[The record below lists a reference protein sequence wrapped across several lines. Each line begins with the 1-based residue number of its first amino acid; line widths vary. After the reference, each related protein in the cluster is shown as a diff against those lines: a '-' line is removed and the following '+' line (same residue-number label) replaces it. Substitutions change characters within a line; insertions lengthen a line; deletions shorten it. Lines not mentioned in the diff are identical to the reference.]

1 MAMFSALYGLI
12 LEPMVSWHGG
22 GRRATDWQGAAV
34 DLLFRQPGWN
44 EPMFRVLLS
53 ACAVTLLL
61 LSSGAAYA
69 QRESEERALRDQL
82 ADRDEYR
89 AKLLLE
95 VQRREVLLTKQK
107 DKLAQQEK
115 LLEDMRAKLNTPVSE
130 DEEDA
135 ASSQTQGATP
145 IKSVTGAKLKP
156 DTVQAKRAKDF
167 DSQVYKTMLAR
178 YDVSATQ
185 KDIADL
191 RALLARHP

>member
-1 MAMFSALYGLI
+1 
-12 LEPMVSWHGG
+12 
-22 GRRATDWQGAAV
+22 
-34 DLLFRQPGWN
+34 
-44 EPMFRVLLS
+44 MFRVLLS
-53 ACAVTLLL
+53 ACALTLLL
-61 LSSGAAYA
+61 LSSGMAYA
-69 QRESEERALRDQL
+69 AGESEERQLRDQL

-95 VQRREVLLTKQK
+95 VQRREMLLAKQQ
-107 DKLAQQEK
+107 DKLDKQEK
-115 LLEDMRAKLNTPVSE
+115 LLADMRAKLDTPVTE

-135 ASSQTQGATP
+135 ASSQTPGATP

-178 YDVSATQ
+178 NDVSTTQ
-185 KDIADL
+185 KDIAEL